1 MRQGHTF
8 CKNITV
14 NIYLIC
20 IKTLEHNMKTTKVRI
35 CNTEYVIKGDE
46 SEEYIEKI
54 ALFVDKKMNSIIRE
68 NPKLSLSTAAV
79 LTAVNVSYDYF
90 KERDQA
96 NKQKDLMDEFEKKSK
111 DQVSRVRLLEAKIE
125 KLTQANSELK
135 ETLTKTEEQLKK
147 AQNEFR

>member
-1 MRQGHTF
+1 
-8 CKNITV
+8 
-14 NIYLIC
+14 
-20 IKTLEHNMKTTKVRI
+20 MKTTKVRI

-54 ALFVDKKMNSIIRE
+54 ALFVDKKMNSVIRE

>member
-1 MRQGHTF
+1 MQYGV
-8 CKNITV
+8 CD
-14 NIYLIC
+14 
-20 IKTLEHNMKTTKVRI
+20 
-35 CNTEYVIKGDE
+35 KGDE

-54 ALFVDKKMNSIIRE
+54 ALFVDKMNSIIRE